1 MEKNIFL
8 DTLLEQVKQ
17 HLSNI
22 HGKDIDV
29 SFIDITSKK
38 NHCFVN
44 ITDYLLETVIILSNL
59 FSQTNITFSCLPIF
73 QDNKIIEIEFHFI
86 M

>member
-38 NHCFVN
+38 
-44 ITDYLLETVIILSNL
+44 IIIL
-59 FSQTNITFSCLPIF
+59 
-73 QDNKIIEIEFHFI
+73 
-86 M
+86 